1 MATRNATKTNT
12 AESERY
18 IPRLKARYRSEV
30 SPALMQDL
38 GYTSVMAVPTVKK
51 IVLNIGLGEALT
63 NARALDA
70 AVGDL
75 ATISGQKPVVTK
87 AKRSIAQFKVR
98 EGMSIGAMVTLRG
111 DRMWEFLDRFISA
124 ALPRIRD
131 FSGLSDRGFD
141 GRGNYSIGL
150 REQLVFPEIDYDKI
164 DKVRGLQV
172 SIVTNATTDR
182 EGRRLLQLLGMPFR
196 G

>member
-1 MATRNATKTNT
+1 MKMVETTRV
-12 AESERY
+12 E
-18 IPRLKARYRSEV
+18 PRLKQRFEQEV
-30 SPALMQDL
+30 APALRDEMK
-38 GYTSVMAVPTVKK
+38 YSSVMAIPTVKK

-75 ATISGQKPVVTK
+75 SIIAGQKPVVTR
-87 AKRSIAQFKVR
+87 AKKSIAQFKIR
-98 EGMSIGAMVTLRG
+98 EGNPIGAMVTLRG

-131 FSGLSDRGFD
+131 FSGLSDRGFE
-141 GRGNYSIGL
+141 GHGNYSIGL
-150 REQLVFPEIDYDKI
+150 REQLVFPEIDYDQI
-164 DKVRGLQV
+164 DRVRGLQV
-172 SIVTNATTDR
+172 TIVTSAETDR
-182 EGRRLLQLLGMPFR
+182 EGKRLLQLLGVPFR

>member
-1 MATRNATKTNT
+1 MATPTATKANT
-12 AESERY
+12 AEPERY
-18 IPRLKARYRSEV
+18 VPRLKARYRSEV

-131 FSGLSDRGFD
+131 FQGLSDRGFD

>member
-1 MATRNATKTNT
+1 MAA
-12 AESERY
+12 
-18 IPRLKARYRSEV
+18 PRLKEKYEQDV
-30 SPALMQDL
+30 VPALRDEFQ
-38 GYTSVMAVPTVKK
+38 YSSVMAVPTIKK

-75 ATISGQKPVVTK
+75 ATITGQKPVVTK
-87 AKRSIAQFKVR
+87 AKKSIAQFKVR
-98 EGMSIGAMVTLRG
+98 EGQSIGAMVTLRG
-111 DRMWEFLDRFISA
+111 DRMWEFLDRLISI

-131 FSGLSDRGFD
+131 FQGLPEKGFD
-141 GRGNYSIGL
+141 GHGNYSLGL

-164 DKVRGLQV
+164 DRVRGLQLN
-172 SIVTNATTDR
+172 IITNANSDR

-196 G
+196 R